1 MNNEYLNVDDLKHFT
16 TLTNR
21 QIRNNINRLRKS
33 NKFNG
38 YIKGGGRGKGGQFW
52 FHFSIIPYITN
63 RIRMR
68 RNVNSTTT
76 YSSRKL
82 SEFIFSRT
90 KWNYFG
96 CIKPNE
102 EIDIFDLIGSL
113 SPFFSFYCVHR
124 NKEKNHIHFSVKTSL
139 QIEDFKELL
148 KLYFKKINKSIDRV
162 FLTHFDTELGG
173 KTLNYLLRRGNHN
186 TKRDLIDWGLITPDT
201 L

>member
-1 MNNEYLNVDDLKHFT
+1 MYSEYLNVVDLKDFT

-21 QIRNNINRLRKS
+21 QIRNNINRLKKS
-33 NKFNG
+33 DKFNQ

-52 FHFSIIPYITN
+52 FHYSIIPYITS
-63 RIRMR
+63 RTRMR

-82 SEFIFSRT
+82 SDFLFTKT
-90 KWNYFG
+90 KWTYFG

-102 EIDIFDLIGSL
+102 DIDIFELIGSL
-113 SPFFSFYCVHR
+113 SPFFSFYCIHR
-124 NKEKNHIHFSVKTSL
+124 QKEKNHIHFSVKTSI
-139 QIEDFKELL
+139 QIDDFKELL

-162 FLTHFDTELGG
+162 FLTQFDNDLRE
-173 KTLNYLLRRGNHN
+173 KTINYLLRRGNHN
-186 TKRDLIDWGLITPDT
+186 TKQDLIDWGLTTPNS